1 MNEFDAQR
9 LQEQKP
15 SRYRSQRQN
24 RSPRVADSSPS
35 SSPPIPS
42 TVDNTTNVARQPSRY
57 HRPSNFAQSPS
68 PPPTQSTQD
77 LTSTSDP
84 KRNGSQDSG
93 SDALHNKQGQATSR
107 ATRDINATTTGIER
121 TLSPRADHERK
132 RRLEDNSTSRRVAND
147 SRDRSQHSNPASGR
161 LQQQDSPTSSGRQ
174 ELPIS
179 TAELYAPREIK
190 AHRVDE
196 KLHEE
201 EESAGC
207 FGLFRKGR
215 SEDISEAEKT
225 RQRNLR
231 DAKRDGP
238 TYIKQG
244 GGGIVPGTDAP
255 KSAVNAGDRR
265 VAIESNKTYIGF
277 PVDTTTTTHDLL
289 ISASNCFSERIDPK
303 TFILMESYV
312 KVGVQRPL
320 RRYEHIRDVMNSWD
334 DDLQNSLIAVPAAAL
349 GTNSALLHAS
359 NVPVDQPHESS
370 FHLYYSQK
378 VGKWDKRCITIREDG
393 QVVVSKNKT
402 DKDVINVCHLSDF
415 DIYTPTAKQAS
426 KKIKPPKKICYAIK
440 SQQKTSMFETTTNFV
455 HFFCTSDT
463 NTAAAFYQAVQTW
476 RSWYLVNVMG
486 EGQKKQK
493 AQEAASA
500 VPNKSN
506 STARGHAHQQSNGSM
521 ESHYMLGSFKP
532 LVEADQFNRPIS
544 SHGTQGSLP
553 TRSRSTR
560 DKAHPPVSL
569 PKHMQLKEDEPLGN
583 LVGQRSSIDGG
594 ERGSGTFESTGLLG
608 RSYSTRRREAAQREE
623 DALGAFTKGPSLLN
637 SEHRPSTSDG
647 PGIQRSSSTRK
658 DRSQV
663 DTSSGGDLRRKASTR
678 ANGELGRSGSRRM
691 PKQPLVDL
699 TPTYKD
705 PPQHQKKGKGFKP
718 DDTTGVLIDNATSP
732 EEAIQLPSAADWRVG
747 RSGIRDGPSSSGS
760 GDGVNGTK
768 SQLQGRGRTHSVSRT
783 QAPVARFQNSDAFA
797 ALNGSKAPTT
807 EQRRRPPGDGDDG
820 FIQGGLLE
828 HADAGWGGLS
838 KGRGVMQ
845 GSNAKGPMIDL
856 NDGNQYAPGS
866 LLAKQEM
873 IDGPR
878 VPLISR

>member
-1 MNEFDAQR
+1 MDS
-9 LQEQKP
+9 EQKV

-24 RSPRVADSSPS
+24 RSPRVADASPSS

-42 TVDNTTNVARQPSRY
+42 TVDNTTNVTRQPSRY
-57 HRPSNFAQSPS
+57 HRPSKPAQSPS
-68 PPPTQSTQD
+68 PPLAQSAQEF
-77 LTSTSDP
+77 TSASNP
-84 KRNGSQDSG
+84 QRNGSQT
-93 SDALHNKQGQATSR
+93 SDPEAPRNNTSQS
-107 ATRDINATTTGIER
+107 TRENDATTAGAER
-121 TLSPRADHERK
+121 KLSPKADYERK
-132 RRLEDNSTSRRVAND
+132 RRLEDNSISRRNVND
-147 SRDRSQHSNPASGR
+147 SQDRSQHSNPAHENPKISDR
-161 LQQQDSPTSSGRQ
+161 LQRRDSPASSEGQ
-174 ELPIS
+174 ELPVS

-196 KLHEE
+196 KRPQEQ

-207 FGLFRKGR
+207 FGLFRKRR
-215 SEDISEAEKT
+215 SEDSSEAEKT
-225 RQRNLR
+225 RQRNLH
-231 DAKRDGP
+231 DAKKDGP
-238 TYIKQG
+238 AYIKQG

-265 VAIESNKTYIGF
+265 VAIESNKTYIEF

-359 NVPVDQPHESS
+359 NVPPSKPYESS
-370 FHLYYSQK
+370 FLLYYSQK
-378 VGKWDKRCITIREDG
+378 VGKWDKRYITIRGDG

-402 DKDVINVCHLSDF
+402 DKDATNVCHLSDF

-455 HFFCTSDT
+455 HFFCTSDS

-493 AQEAASA
+493 TQEATAV
-500 VPNKSN
+500 VPNRSN
-506 STARGHAHQQSNGSM
+506 STTHGHAHQQSNGSM

-532 LVEADQFNRPIS
+532 LVEVDQFNRPIS
-544 SHGTQGSLP
+544 SHGAQGSLP

-583 LVGQRSSIDGG
+583 LVGQRSSVDGG
-594 ERGSGTFESTGLLG
+594 ERGSGTFDSSGLLG
-608 RSYSTRRREAAQREE
+608 RSYSSRRREAAQRQE
-623 DALGAFTKGPSLLN
+623 DELGAFTQGPSLLN
-637 SEHRPSTSDG
+637 SEYRPSTSDG
-647 PGIQRSSSTRK
+647 TGVKRSPSTR
-658 DRSQV
+658 QGQFPL

-678 ANGELGRSGSRRM
+678 ANGELGRSGSRRI

-699 TPTYKD
+699 TPTYRD
-705 PPQHQKKGKGFKP
+705 PPQHRKGKGFKP
-718 DDTTGVLIDNATSP
+718 DDVTGVLIDNATSP
-732 EEAIQLPSAADWRVG
+732 EEAIQVPPAADWRVG
-747 RSGIRDGPSSSGS
+747 RSGTRDAPSSSGS
-760 GDGVNGTK
+760 GDGVNRTK
-768 SQLQGRGRTHSVSRT
+768 SQLQGRGRAPSASRT
-783 QAPVARFQNSDAFA
+783 QAPAARFQNSDAFA
-797 ALNGSKAPTT
+797 ALNGSRAPAP
-807 EQRRRPPGDGDDG
+807 EQRRRLSGDGDDG

-828 HADAGWGGLS
+828 HAGGGWGGLN

-856 NDGNQYAPGS
+856 NDGNQFAPGS

-878 VPLISR
+878 APLISR